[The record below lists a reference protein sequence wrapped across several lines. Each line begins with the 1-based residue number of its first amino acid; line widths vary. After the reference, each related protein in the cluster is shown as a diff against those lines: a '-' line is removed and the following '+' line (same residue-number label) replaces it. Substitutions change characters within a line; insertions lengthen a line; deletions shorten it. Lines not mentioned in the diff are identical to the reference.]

1 MSLPQNN
8 VSVFNLV
15 SIVLVTFPLL
25 AVNPAQAAED
35 CRAIKGD
42 AERLA
47 CYDKLM
53 SPSAPAPAPA
63 PAPAAAAAVPAAVAT
78 PPATA
83 TEAPAVTTVSP
94 PAAEPAPTSVAEDVP
109 APAAMAPEVLD
120 DEVGL
125 ENVKGRTDKDQL
137 LVKGH
142 VSSCRKEKRGKYRFY
157 FDNGQ
162 IWQQKDNRTVP
173 WRECDFDVTIEKDF
187 FGYKMLPVGEKR
199 SIRISRIK

>member
-1 MSLPQNN
+1 MSLPQSNF
-8 VSVFNLV
+8 SVFNVV
-15 SIVLVTFPLL
+15 SIVLMTFPLL
-25 AVNPAQAAED
+25 ASNPAQATEN
-35 CRAIKGD
+35 CRAIKDD

-47 CYDKLM
+47 CYDRLM

-63 PAPAAAAAVPAAVAT
+63 PAPAAAAPAAVET
-78 PPATA
+78 PPAPP
-83 TEAPAVTTVSP
+83 TEVPAVREIPS
-94 PAAEPAPTSVAEDVP
+94 PAAESAPTSVAEEVP

-125 ENVKGRTDKDQL
+125 ENVKGREDKDQL

-187 FGYKMLPVGEKR
+187 FGYKMLPEGEKR